1 MPVNKGFDIAQV
13 LQRVRSVAR
22 PPVFCTGALAGLA
35 LTFASVTFPAVDDL
49 DVQADRPSAGNGMY
63 STYADTR
70 ARFFGGE
77 LGDTYPISMDDLL
90 PALLVAVH
98 HLSKYPHP
106 DQLPPVH
113 RVPHATIEQLAC
125 GRACAALAAYRPGE
139 GIYLDDALKP
149 ESNVFARSV
158 LLHEL
163 VHYVQDVSNELT
175 AVRPCERW
183 YRREQEAYAIQKRF
197 LVLLGSQMRVGYSA
211 GTTCGKQ
218 SG

>member
-1 MPVNKGFDIAQV
+1 M
-13 LQRVRSVAR
+13 AR
-22 PPVFCTGALAGLA
+22 LPVFCTGALAGLS
-35 LTFASVTFPAVDDL
+35 LTFACVTFPAVDD
-49 DVQADRPSAGNGMY
+49 ADEKIDRLSAGTGMY

-70 ARFFGGE
+70 SRFFGEE
-77 LGDTYPISMDDLL
+77 LGDTYPIAMDDLI
-90 PALLVAVH
+90 PALLVAVDF
-98 HLSKYPHP
+98 LSKYRRP
-106 DQLPPVH
+106 DELPPVH

-125 GRACAALAAYRPGE
+125 GKACAALAAYRPGE

-163 VHYVQDVSNELT
+163 VHYVQDVSNELA

-183 YRREQEAYAIQKRF
+183 YRREQEAYAIQKQF
-197 LVLLGSQMRVGYSA
+197 LALLGSQMRVGYSA
-211 GTTCGKQ
+211 GSTCGGQ

>member
-1 MPVNKGFDIAQV
+1 MTVNKEFDVIEIQEST
-13 LQRVRSVAR
+13 RSVTRLA
-22 PPVFCTGALAGLA
+22 VVGAYAWAGLT
-35 LTFASVTFPAVDDL
+35 LMFASVAFPAVDDS
-49 DVQADRPSAGNGMY
+49 DEKADRPSAGTGMY
-63 STYADTR
+63 STYVDIRT
-70 ARFFGGE
+70 RFFGDE

-149 ESNVFARSV
+149 ESSVFARSV

-163 VHYVQDVSNELT
+163 VHYVQDVSNELA

-197 LVLLGSQMRVGYSA
+197 LALLGSQMRVGYSA
-211 GTTCGKQ
+211 GSTCAER

>member
-1 MPVNKGFDIAQV
+1 MRP
-13 LQRVRSVAR
+13 VAR
-22 PPVFCTGALAGLA
+22 PPVFCAGALAGLA

-49 DVQADRPSAGNGMY
+49 DEQVDRPAAGAGMY

-70 ARFFGGE
+70 TRFFGDE
-77 LGDTYPISMDDLL
+77 LGDTYPIPMDDLL

-98 HLSKYPHP
+98 HLSKYPRP
-106 DQLPPVH
+106 EELPLVH

-125 GRACAALAAYRPGE
+125 GKPCAALAAYRPGE
-139 GIYLDDALKP
+139 GIYLDEALKP

-163 VHYVQDVSNELT
+163 VHYVQEVSNELA

-197 LVLLGSQMRVGYSA
+197 LALLGSQMRVGYSA